1 MQNWQLRPDAATAL
15 LPPLPAPG
23 RVVQRGEPLC
33 EVIHPL
39 EGRVLAQVPAP
50 VDGRVFFAHHSPLVY
65 ERGVVYKIIT
75 E

>member
-1 MQNWQLRPDAATAL
+1 MGSCSPTPQLPFYRRFRHLGD
-15 LPPLPAPG
+15 
-23 RVVQRGEPLC
+23 VVRRGEPLC

-39 EGRVLAQVPAP
+39 EGHVLAQMLAP
-50 VDGRVFFAHHSPLVY
+50 VNGRVFFAHHSPLVY